1 MKHSAFFQSFL
12 ITSFVIC
19 GYSAP
24 AQPKYEREYFLKQ
37 DAIPSQAIAFIR
49 EVFKNERIQW
59 YGEENL
65 RGTSIEAKLKSGG
78 QSYSIEFS
86 NSGLIQDVEILTKF
100 SSLPSETRSA
110 INERLKKDFRSYK
123 ISKTQT
129 QWTGTKQALKDALI
143 NAPAKDGKN
152 PDGISIKYEL
162 IVRAKKAGASGYYEV
177 LTNKAGQVQTIRQIV
192 QRNTDNLIY

>member
-1 MKHSAFFQSFL
+1 MKNSAFFQSFL
-12 ITSFVIC
+12 VTSFVIW
-19 GYSAP
+19 GFSAL

-37 DAIPSQAIAFIR
+37 DAIPSQAMTFIR

-65 RGTSIEAKLKSGG
+65 KGTSIEAKLKSGG
-78 QSYSIEFS
+78 QHYSIEFS
-86 NSGLIQDVEILTKF
+86 DSGMIQDVEILTRF
-100 SSLPSETRSA
+100 GSLPSETRSA

-129 QWTGTKQALKDALI
+129 QWTGTKQALKEALI
-143 NAPAKDGKN
+143 TASAKDGNN
-152 PDGISIKYEL
+152 PEGISIKYEL

-177 LTNKAGQVQTIRQIV
+177 LTDKAGQIQTIRQII